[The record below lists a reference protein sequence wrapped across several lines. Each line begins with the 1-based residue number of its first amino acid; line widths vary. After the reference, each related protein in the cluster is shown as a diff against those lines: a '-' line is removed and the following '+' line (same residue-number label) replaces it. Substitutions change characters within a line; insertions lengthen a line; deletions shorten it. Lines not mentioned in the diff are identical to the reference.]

1 MTSLSGS
8 TPPRVKRIQR
18 TALIMLVVAGS
29 VNHIDRA
36 TLSVAN
42 PLVRH
47 DLGFSISQIGY
58 LLSAF
63 LFAYAFAQLPAGA
76 MVDRLQPRLVAT
88 ASLALWSIA
97 QAASGLVFSF
107 SQFYVVRIIL
117 GAGEAPQSPTA
128 ARVTRDWFS
137 RKGRGLASGIWNTT
151 GPLSTA
157 VGVPLL
163 TYLMLEF
170 GWRWMFIIMG
180 TVGLISAAAW
190 YVVYRNPS
198 EMALSADETAYLTEG
213 DAASRRSPVT
223 FREWKLLLRFR
234 TTWGLMVGYFG
245 SIYMTWIYFG
255 WLPGYLEIQRHMSVK
270 TTGLAAIIPFSCGI
284 AGSLLGGYMADR
296 LIKSGY
302 SPMASGKYPAG
313 LALAGTAIFTLAAAF
328 VKSNDLAI
336 AYISATIFLLYVSST
351 CSWALSSVA
360 VTPNLTA
367 SLGSIMNFGGYFGG
381 ALAPTVT
388 GMIVERTGS
397 FVIALVVGAVIATV
411 SAAAYLFVV
420 KSEIPEAK
428 LENAYAMAAD

>member
-1 MTSLSGS
+1 
-8 TPPRVKRIQR
+8 
-18 TALIMLVVAGS
+18 
-29 VNHIDRA
+29 
-36 TLSVAN
+36 
-42 PLVRH
+42 
-47 DLGFSISQIGY
+47 
-58 LLSAF
+58 
-63 LFAYAFAQLPAGA
+63 
-76 MVDRLQPRLVAT
+76 
-88 ASLALWSIA
+88 
-97 QAASGLVFSF
+97 
-107 SQFYVVRIIL
+107 
-117 GAGEAPQSPTA
+117 
-128 ARVTRDWFS
+128 
-137 RKGRGLASGIWNTT
+137 
-151 GPLSTA
+151 
-157 VGVPLL
+157 
-163 TYLMLEF
+163 MLEF

-180 TVGLISAAAW
+180 MMGVISAAAW

-198 EMALSADETAYLTEG
+198 EVALSADEVAYLTEG
-213 DAASRRSPVT
+213 DAAVRQSPVT
-223 FREWKLLLRFR
+223 FREWRLLLRFR

-296 LIKSGY
+296 LIKSGR
-302 SPMASGKYPAG
+302 SPMNSGKYPAG

-411 SAAAYLFVV
+411 SAVAYLFVV

-428 LENAYAMAAD
+428 LENFYVMAAD